1 MIVGRLKT
9 LAHLYAFVP
18 LFTALSSHTRFC
30 RILAYTAA
38 AMKVNNA
45 AVLPMMLSWSI
56 LLSNHALSEKC
67 DGFLNLALFTDDGFQ
82 DVMAQDYGVQEYD
95 KDSRAILKVI
105 VKSAQQIMD
114 ATSSNIKFRVVH
126 ISSFVRGANNNSD
139 SVDASSYLQ
148 EFCDFQDKVDMHT
161 SVCFILIFF
170 FQILLHYEEYFY
182 NSELIWKQL

>member
-1 MIVGRLKT
+1 MIEGRLKT

-45 AVLPMMLSWSI
+45 AVLPIMILSWSI
-56 LLSNHALSEKC
+56 LLNNHALSEKC
-67 DGFLNLALFTDDGFQ
+67 DGFLNLALFTDDGLR

-95 KDSRAILKVI
+95 KDWPAILKVI

-114 ATSSNIKFRVVH
+114 ATSLNVKIRVVH
-126 ISSFVRGANNNSD
+126 ISNYVRGANNNSD
-139 SVDASSYLQ
+139 PVDASTYLQ
-148 EFCDFQDKVDMHT
+148 EFCDFQDKVDIYT
-161 SVCFILIFF
+161 SMYIFSYLF
-170 FQILLHYEEYFY
+170 FSIFLYTKTNL
-182 NSELIWKQL
+182 NRN